1 MPVPNSDSFL
11 PLLYLLC
18 GLLIVFALVA
28 LHDWVRYSARRRRS
42 ASTSQ
47 KQFTATRLIIEKDKE
62 LDDASD
68 ISLWDT
74 LTAREKQVAKLAAR
88 GLRNTDMAR
97 ALNITERTVSTHLA
111 NIYSKLD
118 VHSKAEL
125 ANLLRELG
133 VRLT

>member
-1 MPVPNSDSFL
+1 MFNLDSSL

-18 GLLIVFALVA
+18 GLVAVLALLA
-28 LHDWVRYSARRRRS
+28 LRARVRDLHRRRLGS
-42 ASTSQ
+42 ASQ
-47 KQFTATRLIIEKDKE
+47 KQFTATTLIIENDQARE
-62 LDDASD
+62 GSLDH
-68 ISLWDT
+68 SLWDT

-88 GLRNTDMAR
+88 GLRNAEIAR
-97 ALNITERTVSTHLA
+97 ALTITERTVSTHLT